1 MSRKYKILFVIYFVI
16 VGIVI
21 FTSNDLS
28 GYANKLEYVKC
39 GTATGIPKPVP
50 QLTTIA
56 YTLLVAGTPIILIA
70 FSIITLVKATL
81 GGNADEITKAR
92 SKLFKKFIIA
102 AVIFL
107 SSSIVQF
114 VLLKVTS
121 NNNDSESV
129 TACLK
134 CFLYYS
140 DGSCPASDTGNDI
153 EKGTHNRVH
162 SNVAIPTTSN
172 RKSNSNTNSNASN
185 SSTSASMT
193 QVVAVRKMMYAAE
206 TGGMEFGKQ
215 NYSNF
220 GKCYNLTSTE
230 NSITIGAGGWFAT
243 DAKTL
248 LTDIRNK
255 YPQTFKQYDTAGIG
269 DDLDNKNWANYCIDE
284 NSVKAKAIVAIIS
297 SPDGIK
303 AQDDLMDGQVIEYFN
318 LAKSKG
324 ISDSKAQAMYA
335 EMHHVGGESGAD
347 RILKHA
353 KTPYTVD
360 TLFVAATSKW
370 PDDAGLK
377 NPINGTMYTNRHT
390 RFKNWVNEYM

>member
-1 MSRKYKILFVIYFVI
+1 MNRKYKILCIIYFII

-21 FTSNDLS
+21 FTSDDLS
-28 GYANKLEYVKC
+28 GYANTLEYVKC
-39 GTATGIPKPVP
+39 GSATGIPKPVP

-70 FSIITLVKATL
+70 FSIITLVKAVL
-81 GGNADEITKAR
+81 GGNADEIAKAR
-92 SKLFKKFIIA
+92 TKLFKKFIIA

-107 SSSIVQF
+107 SASIVQF

-121 NNNDSESV
+121 NNSDSESV
-129 TACLK
+129 TSCLK

-140 DGSCPASDTGNDI
+140 DGRCPASETGNDVV
-153 EKGTHNRVH
+153 KGTHGRVH

-172 RKSNSNTNSNASN
+172 RKSNSNSNN

-193 QVVAVRKMMYAAE
+193 QIVAVRKMMYAVE

-215 NYSNF
+215 DYSNF
-220 GKCYNLTSTE
+220 SKCYNLTSTE

-243 DAKTL
+243 EAKTL
-248 LTDIRNK
+248 LTDIRTK
-255 YPQTFKQYDTAGIG
+255 YPQTFKKYDTAGIG
-269 DDLDNKNWANYCIDE
+269 DDLDNKNWANYCIEE
-284 NSVKAKAIVAIIS
+284 NSAKSKAIIAIIS

-303 AQDDLMDGQVIEYFN
+303 AQDDLMDGQLIEYFN

-324 ISDSKAQAMYA
+324 ITDPKAQAMYA
-335 EMHHVGGESGAD
+335 EMRHVGGEAGAD

-353 KTPYTVD
+353 KTPYTLD
-360 TLFVAATSKW
+360 TLFVAVTSKW
-370 PDDAGLK
+370 PDDAGLSA
-377 NPINGTMYTNRHT
+377 PINGTMYTNRHLN
-390 RFKNWVNEYM
+390 FKKWINEYM